1 MLTQVNNKE
10 DPKLTEK
17 YFDLQPEDTEEV
29 QFAGDDIDED
39 KDDEDEDEEIKIDHE
54 LQGKG
59 KVPDSAKCDDPDQ

>member
-29 QFAGDDIDED
+29 KFDGDDIDED
-39 KDDEDEDEEIKIDHE
+39 KDDEDEDEEIKIDH
-54 LQGKG
+54 
-59 KVPDSAKCDDPDQ
+59 